1 MNIYIYINPDAAV
14 YLYGVLN
21 TEIDSGDNIKI
32 MYSTVQNSS
41 MSLMV
46 SMTMNKFVYLQDLD
60 ILETVDLIQN

>member
-46 SMTMNKFVYLQDLD
+46 SMTMDKFVYLQDLD

>member
-21 TEIDSGDNIKI
+21 MEIDSGDNIKI

-46 SMTMNKFVYLQDLD
+46 SMTMDKFVYLQDLD